1 MSTFSSNLRIELI
14 GSGEQANTWGNTTN
28 TNLGTIIEA
37 AIAGSVSVDVTA
49 ANVTL
54 TTANGAADQARN
66 MILNITGTPGV
77 ARTVYCPNSVTKV
90 YVVANNSNA
99 AVTVSTVSGTG
110 VSITAGYVRH
120 LYCNGTNVYPVSV
133 PVALATFSTLLSNP
147 IINGFTGD
155 TSVVNIGSNQIYKD
169 TSGNVGFGVV
179 PTAGINAAVQTKNGV
194 KFPATQVAS
203 TDPNVLDDY
212 EEGSLLPTISFVNPG
227 TGTISTVNRYGTYVK
242 VGKQVTCS
250 VRCEVSSVSVG
261 TATGGIYIDA
271 LPFFSESATYASY
284 AASVVAINFVT
295 APTIGYVTNASKS
308 IVLYKMTTSGVTAMA
323 VTDIQ
328 AGSIIT
334 ATVSYFVD

>member
-1 MSTFSSNLRIELI
+1 MSTYSSNLRIELI
-14 GSGEQANTWGNTTN
+14 GSGEQANTWGTTTN

-110 VSITAGYVRH
+110 VSVTAGYARY
-120 LYCNGTNVYPVSV
+120 LYCNGTNVYAVSA
-133 PVALATFSTLLSNP
+133 PMSLSTSAALLSNP
-147 IINGFTGD
+147 VINGFTGD

-169 TSGNVGFGVV
+169 TSGNVGFGIV
-179 PTAGINAAVQTKNGV
+179 PTAGINAAVQTKDGV

-212 EEGSLLPTISFVNPG
+212 EEGSLLPGLGS
-227 TGTISTVNRYGTYVK
+227 
-242 VGKQVTCS
+242 KQRECL
-250 VRCEVSSVSVG
+250 SSRH
-261 TATGGIYIDA
+261 A
-271 LPFFSESATYASY
+271 
-284 AASVVAINFVT
+284 
-295 APTIGYVTNASKS
+295 
-308 IVLYKMTTSGVTAMA
+308 
-323 VTDIQ
+323 
-328 AGSIIT
+328 
-334 ATVSYFVD
+334 